1 MAGRETINQSS
12 GECEAYEKVV
22 FRNSLAGLLGFEI

>member
-12 GECEAYEKVV
+12 GECEAYEKV
-22 FRNSLAGLLGFEI
+22 FRNILAGLLGFEI